1 MNTENTNFTVGVV
14 TGAVIVVVMLFLGFI
29 IKTAEQVSTEGA
41 KTEHL
46 TIKYKNDRQGVADK
60 ELLMDI
66 MKQHFPS
73 SNWSHIDSRAGEN
86 RIELDV
92 WNTDR

>member
-1 MNTENTNFTVGVV
+1 MNTENASFAAGTVA
-14 TGAVIVVVMLFLGFI
+14 GAVIVVVTLVLGFV
-29 IKTAEQVSTEGA
+29 IKTAEQARTEGA

-60 ELLMDI
+60 ELLVNI

>member
-1 MNTENTNFTVGVV
+1 MNTENASFTAGMVA
-14 TGAVIVVVMLFLGFI
+14 GAVIVVVMLVLGFI
-29 IKTAEQVSTEGA
+29 IKTAEQVRTEDA

-46 TIKYKNDRQGVADK
+46 TIKYKNGRQGVADK

-73 SNWSHIDSRAGEN
+73 SNWSHVDSKAGEN

>member
-1 MNTENTNFTVGVV
+1 MNTENASFAAGTVA
-14 TGAVIVVVMLFLGFI
+14 GAVIVLVALILGLI
-29 IKTAEQVSTEGA
+29 IKTAEQAKTEGA

-60 ELLMDI
+60 ELLVNI

-73 SNWSHIDSRAGEN
+73 SNWSHIDSKAGKN

>member
-1 MNTENTNFTVGVV
+1 MVA
-14 TGAVIVVVMLFLGFI
+14 GAVIVVVMLVLGFI
-29 IKTAEQVSTEGA
+29 IKTAEQARTEDA

-60 ELLMDI
+60 ELLMNI

-73 SNWSHIDSRAGEN
+73 SNWSHIDSKAGEKQ
-86 RIELDV
+86 IELDV

>member
-1 MNTENTNFTVGVV
+1 MNTENASFMAGIAASAATFTI
-14 TGAVIVVVMLFLGFI
+14 ALFLFFI
-29 IKTAEQVSTEGA
+29 VKTTTQDQTENA

-60 ELLMDI
+60 ELLINI

-73 SNWSHIDSRAGEN
+73 SNWSHIDSKAGEKQ
-86 RIELDV
+86 IELDV